1 MSTSIRIRDLGV
13 TFDGFSVLS
22 DVDLDVAAGEWLAL
36 LGPNG
41 AGKTTLVRAISGT
54 VRHTGSVAFDETSP
68 HAATGSATHGSST
81 HGSSAHH
88 ALRADSGRDTRR
100 VTDVRLRARRVAVV
114 PQTPVIPPGITAFEY
129 VLLGRTPY
137 QGLRLAASL
146 DDRRRS
152 LAVLQR
158 LDLERF
164 ATREVM
170 TLSGGERQR
179 VVLARALVADTPVLV
194 LDEPTAALDLG
205 HQFEILELLAELQR
219 ERGLTVVTTLH
230 DLGIAGQF
238 GDRLAVLHDGRI
250 VAHGTPVDVLTNDNV
265 GRWWGVAA
273 TTESDANGRVSVT
286 VRRRLLSDESAPV
299 EQPLPSAVEPVQ
311 SAVESAQGESFPL
324 RAQVPVDDA
333 TPASGR

>member
-1 MSTSIRIRDLGV
+1 MSTAIRVRGLSVILEGQRIL
-13 TFDGFSVLS
+13 DGI
-22 DVDLDVAAGEWLAL
+22 DLDVEAGEWLAL

-41 AGKTTLVRAISGT
+41 AGKTTLVRALSGT
-54 VRHTGSVAFDETSP
+54 VRHTGDVELGASAPFGGPDRGRVGRET
-68 HAATGSATHGSST
+68 
-81 HGSSAHH
+81 
-88 ALRADSGRDTRR
+88 
-100 VTDVRLRARRVAVV
+100 RLRARRIAVV

-129 VLLGRTPY
+129 VLLGRTPH
-137 QGLRLAASL
+137 QGLRMAASL
-146 DDRRRS
+146 DDRRRA

-164 ATREVM
+164 APRDVT

-230 DLGIAGQF
+230 DLGVAGQF
-238 GDRLAVLHDGRI
+238 GDRLAVLHEGDI
-250 VAHGTPVDVLTNDNV
+250 VAHGTPVEVLTPDHI
-265 GRWWGVAA
+265 GRWWGVEAS
-273 TTESDANGRVSVT
+273 TDVDPSGRVSVT
-286 VRRRLLSDESAPV
+286 VRRRLPTRVPSEAP
-299 EQPLPSAVEPVQ
+299 A
-311 SAVESAQGESFPL
+311 AA
-324 RAQVPVDDA
+324 RAAIPADDA

>member
-1 MSTSIRIRDLGV
+1 MSSAMRVRDLTV
-13 TFDGFSVLS
+13 TLS
-22 DVDLDVAAGEWLAL
+22 GDRILDRIDLDVAAGEWLAL

-41 AGKTTLVRAISGT
+41 AGKTTLVRALSGT
-54 VRHTGSVAFDETSP
+54 VRHTGSVDFGPTIGTPPGPRDEG
-68 HAATGSATHGSST
+68 HRARAT
-81 HGSSAHH
+81 
-88 ALRADSGRDTRR
+88 RE
-100 VTDVRLRARRVAVV
+100 RARRIAVV
-114 PQTPVIPPGITAFEY
+114 PQAPVIPSGVTAFEY

-146 DDRRRS
+146 DDRRRT

-164 ATREVM
+164 AARDVA

-205 HQFEILELLAELQR
+205 HQFEILELLAELQS

-230 DLGIAGQF
+230 DLGVAGQF
-238 GDRLAVLHDGRI
+238 GDRVAVLHEGRV
-250 VAHGTPVDVLTNDNV
+250 VAHGAPAEVLTPDHI
-265 GRWWGVAA
+265 GRWWGVEVS
-273 TTESDANGRVSVT
+273 TEADAGGRVSVT
-286 VRRRLLSDESAPV
+286 VRRRLPSDPGTRPTDGPVARPVAESRADVAV
-299 EQPLPSAVEPVQ
+299 ELPSD
-311 SAVESAQGESFPL
+311 GT
-324 RAQVPVDDA
+324 

>member
-1 MSTSIRIRDLGV
+1 MSTSMHIRDLGV
-13 TFDGFSVLS
+13 TFDGARVLHG
-22 DVDLDVAAGEWLAL
+22 VDLDVTAGEWLAL

-41 AGKTTLVRAISGT
+41 AGKTTLVRAMSGT
-54 VRHTGSVAFDETSP
+54 VQHTGSVEFDAPAREV
-68 HAATGSATHGSST
+68 AAREVASRDGARREVAG
-81 HGSSAHH
+81 
-88 ALRADSGRDTRR
+88 RSGRVSDA
-100 VTDVRLRARRVAVV
+100 RLRARRVAVV
-114 PQTPVIPPGITAFEY
+114 PQTPIIPPGITAFEY

-137 QGLRLAASL
+137 QGLRLAASF

-158 LDLERF
+158 LDLERL
-164 ATREVM
+164 ATRDVT

-250 VAHGTPVDVLTNDNV
+250 VAHGTPTDVLTDDNI
-265 GRWWGVAA
+265 GRWWGVAV
-273 TTESDANGRVSVT
+273 TTESDDSGRVSVT
-286 VRRRLLSDESAPV
+286 VRRRSPSDARAAAAPA
-299 EQPLPSAVEPVQ
+299 PAAAAAPAPAAAPAAAV
-311 SAVESAQGESFPL
+311 A
-324 RAQVPVDDA
+324 DDA
-333 TPASGR
+333 TPAPGH

>member
-1 MSTSIRIRDLGV
+1 MSTSMHIRDLGV
-13 TFDGFSVLS
+13 TFDGARVLHG
-22 DVDLDVAAGEWLAL
+22 VDLDVTAGEWLAL

-41 AGKTTLVRAISGT
+41 AGKTTLVRAMSGT
-54 VRHTGSVAFDETSP
+54 VQHTGSVEFDAPAREVASRDG
-68 HAATGSATHGSST
+68 ARREVAG
-81 HGSSAHH
+81 
-88 ALRADSGRDTRR
+88 RSGRVSDA
-100 VTDVRLRARRVAVV
+100 RLRARRVAVV
-114 PQTPVIPPGITAFEY
+114 PQTPIIPPGITAFEY

-137 QGLRLAASL
+137 QGLRLAASF

-158 LDLERF
+158 LDLERL
-164 ATREVM
+164 ATRDVT

-205 HQFEILELLAELQR
+205 HQFEILELLAELQC

-250 VAHGTPVDVLTNDNV
+250 VAHGTPTDVLTDDNI
-265 GRWWGVAA
+265 GRWWGVAV
-273 TTESDANGRVSVT
+273 TTESDDSGRVSVT
-286 VRRRLLSDESAPV
+286 VRRRSPSDARAAAVPAAAPT
-299 EQPLPSAVEPVQ
+299 PA
-311 SAVESAQGESFPL
+311 AA
-324 RAQVPVDDA
+324 AAAADDA
-333 TPASGR
+333 TPAPGH

>member
-1 MSTSIRIRDLGV
+1 MSTAIRVRDLTV
-13 TFDGFSVLS
+13 TLESAHILDRI
-22 DVDLDVAAGEWLAL
+22 DLDVAAGEWLAL

-41 AGKTTLVRAISGT
+41 AGKTTLVRALSGT
-54 VRHTGSVAFDETSP
+54 VKHTGSVDLGAPALDGPPE
-68 HAATGSATHGSST
+68 AA
-81 HGSSAHH
+81 
-88 ALRADSGRDTRR
+88 RRGREA
-100 VTDVRLRARRVAVV
+100 RLRARRIAVV

-129 VLLGRTPY
+129 VLLGRTAY
-137 QGLRLAASL
+137 QGLRMAASL
-146 DDRRRS
+146 DDRRRT

-164 ATREVM
+164 AARDVA

-230 DLGIAGQF
+230 DLGVAGQF
-238 GDRLAVLHDGRI
+238 GDRLAVLHEGRI
-250 VAHGTPVDVLTNDNV
+250 VAHGTPVEVLTPDHV
-265 GRWWGVAA
+265 GRWWGVEV
-273 TTESDANGRVSVT
+273 TTEADATGRVSVT
-286 VRRRLLSDESAPV
+286 VRRRLPARTPNEVLDGTPNGVLDGSQTAT
-299 EQPLPSAVEPVQ
+299 LPEVGAEV
-311 SAVESAQGESFPL
+311 AA
-324 RAQVPVDDA
+324 DDA